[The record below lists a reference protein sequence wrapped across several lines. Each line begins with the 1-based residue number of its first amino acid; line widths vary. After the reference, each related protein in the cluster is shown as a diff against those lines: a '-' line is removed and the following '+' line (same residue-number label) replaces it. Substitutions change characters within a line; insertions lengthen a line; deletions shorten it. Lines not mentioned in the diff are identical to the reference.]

1 MAKCS
6 VRIEELVEAETGLP
20 LRNCL
25 RFFRQKVHG
34 ASAWCN
40 GIVIDSSDQ
49 LLLLQMISSD
59 IYLNGYQII
68 RRRDITHIEYPIPH
82 EAFVLKALELRG
94 QQPSH
99 PGHIDLNSMECALRS
114 IARLS
119 PLVVIHQEI
128 TDPGLYWIGQIQ
140 KLDNELLQLRNI
152 SPDAVLERGYDQ
164 HDTESIT
171 RVEFGSAYATALWQV
186 CNA

>member
-1 MAKCS
+1 MAKRS
-6 VRIEELVEAETGLP
+6 VRIENLLP
-20 LRNCL
+20 YNCL
-25 RFFRQKVHG
+25 RIFRQKVQG

-40 GIVIDSSDQ
+40 GIVIDSSDK
-49 LLLLQMISSD
+49 LLLMQMISSD

-68 RRRDITHIEYPIPH
+68 RRRDISHIEYPIPH
-82 EAFVLKALELRG
+82 ETFVLKALALRD

-99 PGHIDLNSMECALRS
+99 PGHIDLHSMEAALRS

-140 KLDNELLQLRNI
+140 KLDNEVLHLQNI
-152 SPDAVLERGYDQ
+152 SPDAVLESGYEQ
-164 HDTESIT
+164 HDTENIT
-171 RVEFGSAYATALWQV
+171 RVEFESAYAKALWQV
-186 CNA
+186 CNT